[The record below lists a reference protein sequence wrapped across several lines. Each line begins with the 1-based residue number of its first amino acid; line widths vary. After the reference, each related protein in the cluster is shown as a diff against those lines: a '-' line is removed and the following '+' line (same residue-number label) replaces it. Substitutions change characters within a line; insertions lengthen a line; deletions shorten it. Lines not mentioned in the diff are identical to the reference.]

1 MLIFLF
7 SSEAYIMK
15 NIITAGEILH
25 QGGVIAYPTEAVY
38 GLGCDPLNQQAVMRL
53 LALKKRAVSKGLILI
68 AASLEQLQP
77 YLLPI
82 EESRMVQV
90 VDTWPGAVTWLF
102 PASNNVPEWIRG
114 QHDTVAVRV
123 TDHPLASA
131 LCYLF
136 GGPIVSTSANIEG
149 QPPAKN
155 AEEVAA
161 VFSQQLA
168 LILDGNIG
176 GLSKPTQIRDAV
188 TGQIVRD

>member
-1 MLIFLF
+1 
-7 SSEAYIMK
+7 MK

-25 QGGVIAYPTEAVY
+25 KGGVIAYPTEAVY
-38 GLGCDPLNQQAVMRL
+38 GLGCDPFNQQAVMQL
-53 LALKKRAVSKGLILI
+53 LALKKRAVDKGLILI

-90 VDTWPGAVTWLF
+90 VNTWPGAMTWLF
-102 PASNNVPEWIRG
+102 PARDNVPEWIRG
-114 QHDTVAVRV
+114 QHNTVAVRV

-136 GGPIVSTSANIEG
+136 GGPIVSTSANLEG

-155 AEEVAA
+155 AKEVAA
-161 VFSQQLA
+161 IFSQQSVS
-168 LILDGNIG
+168 ILDGDVG
-176 GLSKPTQIRDAV
+176 GLSKPTKICDAI
-188 TGQIVRD
+188 TGQVVRD